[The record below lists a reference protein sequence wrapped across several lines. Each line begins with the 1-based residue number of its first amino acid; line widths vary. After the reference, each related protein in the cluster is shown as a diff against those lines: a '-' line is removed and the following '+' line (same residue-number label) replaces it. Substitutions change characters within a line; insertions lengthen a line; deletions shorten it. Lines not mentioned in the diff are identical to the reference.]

1 MLVKVV
7 ADWIYGSPT
16 WLSSS
21 VLVLAGIIVSGLIL
35 VVLTRLVKHETRHL
49 HNEFTLFTVTNIAVL
64 YAVLLAFIAIVAW
77 EDLLKASEAV
87 DREAS
92 LIEALYLDAQGIED
106 KGIVD
111 ELRMRL
117 RHYVEMVTDR
127 EWPAQRAGHVPD
139 AAEPDLHRIRTT
151 LAEFKPKTSNDI
163 ILKQAMLQVLND
175 LLNAYGDR
183 RVAAGGHIPSAVWW
197 VIGLLGLLIIG
208 LTAFLG
214 MHSLWV
220 HFVLLAAFTT
230 GMVIVVTL
238 IVELDYPFR
247 GEVSISP
254 EPFEHL
260 LPQLGP
266 QLGRKPSAGAVP

>member
-1 MLVKVV
+1 MK
-7 ADWIYGSPT
+7 
-16 WLSSS
+16 
-21 VLVLAGIIVSGLIL
+21 
-35 VVLTRLVKHETRHL
+35 
-49 HNEFTLFTVTNIAVL
+49 
-64 YAVLLAFIAIVAW
+64 
-77 EDLLKASEAV
+77 
-87 DREAS
+87 
-92 LIEALYLDAQGIED
+92 
-106 KGIVD
+106 
-111 ELRMRL
+111 L
-117 RHYVEMVTDR
+117 RHYVETVTDR

-139 AAEPDLHRIRTT
+139 SAEPDLHRIRTT
-151 LAEFKPKTSNDI
+151 LAEFKPQTSNDI
-163 ILKQAMLQVLND
+163 ILKPTMQQVLND

-183 RVAAGGHIPSAVWW
+183 RVAAGGHIPSTVWW
-197 VIGLLGLLIIG
+197 VVGLLGLLIVG